1 MEHRPLLWHTD
12 KLERIREVMR
22 IRAPVY
28 AQVGEPID
36 TTDLSIE
43 EVVAQVVARV
53 DLHEVLKG

>member
-1 MEHRPLLWHTD
+1 
-12 KLERIREVMR
+12 MR